1 MPAGVARKK
10 VYNVQKVWGKQ
21 DEILRLFSVGVKPK
35 EIAAELDITPQ
46 TVHNICGSP
55 LGRAR
60 IAALQG
66 ARDLEFQEVSARIKA
81 LQPVALEVAEDFML
95 GKLGPS
101 EPKDRTRAAFELLK
115 MGGHGPVHKV
125 AKSVRHGLSEADR
138 KRIAEVSNQLRL
150 NKVPQLEEA
159 NFEEVESE

>member
-1 MPAGVARKK
+1 MPAGVARKE

-21 DEILRLFSVGVKPK
+21 DEILRLFAIGIRPVD
-35 EIAAELDITPQ
+35 IATKLGIDKQ
-46 TVHNICGSP
+46 TVYNLCNSP
-55 LGRAR
+55 LGKAR

-95 GKLGPS
+95 GKLGPA

-115 MGGHGPVHKV
+115 MGGHGPVQKV
-125 AKSVRHGLSEADR
+125 AKSVRHGLSDADR
-138 KRIAEVSNQLRL
+138 KRIADVSNQLRL
-150 NKVPQLEEA
+150 NKVPQFEEA
-159 NFEEVESE
+159 TFKEVESE